1 MKNALRL
8 FVLAITFTGCN
19 NILKT
24 NAIGQDSGLLEVGNS
39 YTLNDYDSV
48 VIASLES
55 DSRLYDPE
63 LIIKPID
70 DSVIQYFV
78 MHYDVIDTIKKH
90 QFDYYIIKYKLKNS
104 YIIVHEDVGKKEMSI
119 ITFLFND
126 KGLPLLKGIYVG
138 DSLQKIKTLYNRN
151 VLYGDTVSII
161 EESELA
167 EINLFFRNDILKM
180 IMYVDYESC
189 DEFGLL

>member
-167 EINLFFRNDILKM
+167 EINLFLGTIF
-180 IMYVDYESC
+180 
-189 DEFGLL
+189 